1 MNTDPNGYRS
11 IAESKIAENAPYREA
26 NIKKEMVR
34 MAAEDGYKMAVGNWY
49 YDPAGNPISGPAM
62 RADAI
67 VPLVPETLSY
77 KKATDKEIDHPL
89 KARIKAIN
97 SLMEIAKEFE
107 EARRDAQDY
116 SEGYHIAQGLRIYGR
131 IPTNTQFDIMV
142 ANLPE
147 KVQGKAEEAINL
159 ISTINSGQEE
169 SSSGAASEL
178 MSSVIG
184 RLKETG
190 LANEVFEMSNA
201 EIEDKLIELGVDA
214 ETAKQVTAWHGSPYS
229 FDRFTTEAMSTGAGF
244 QSFGWG
250 LYFTDLESIAKVYAD
265 SKNLYK
271 VTLHKGKTPDQYT
284 WLEWDKS
291 LTDTQLDLL
300 VKQANKENIDID
312 VNVIKANKVQ
322 AKDLYRELGTLIA
335 QQKGVEFSKS
345 LDFLNIAIKEASL
358 FLLRSGIDGIKYPDE
373 SISLGETPEVKKGFN
388 YVVFDENAITIEEQI
403 RFQKTRSIESRGGQ
417 RGTQFESAV
426 APESIVK
433 FFNINTMSNTLDT
446 KDAMETLSAI
456 SNYIDLDVSITSPT
470 YSELQAFVEQLNNKI
485 DSGSVDFS
493 VIEEETGVTQK
504 DIEKFLGTAE
514 KRLASFEARNNIQFQ
529 TQPLSDKGINLTT
542 AGFVYNGDVY
552 LNMDNMNL
560 DTPIHE
566 FGHLW
571 LSWAKNNLGEAYARG
586 LELAKSSEADP
597 YRQYVMDTQPDLA
610 VDSNEFLEEVLAQAI
625 GDNGARLVE
634 ENSTKTKSWLQ
645 DLWDAIGKMLGLS
658 QFTASEIQNMSLG
671 QFSRAI
677 AVDLLKGS
685 PIDQLYSN
693 EIYKSGDIRVEVSY
707 IEEAKKQE
715 LIAKGFLKETDNLNH
730 LSEGLFITTSP
741 DDMLVGTVNILNTNG
756 EIIESSSST
765 EGNGG
770 LYYVTKYG
778 NVWAFSNLKRA
789 NSAISV
795 INKALTKNGGK
806 THLVLTK
813 GTDAKLL
820 SNAQGVSST
829 LKVTEALLDAN
840 LISTADMRS
849 SIVNALKTFKDTSIN
864 IPLNLSAKDLKK
876 QIDSYFSDVNSS
888 TFEER
893 GNVLKQILSN
903 IKATDSFKNNKDKI
917 AEFLK
922 VDSEFLNLKENFI
935 NTIALV
941 SAEKFTKGLSGSD
954 IYASIEITSPV
965 SIDETQDHKTFGYG
979 IVMKDE
985 NDEKIIPTLTL
996 ISGKHSA
1003 YDLLDSEGNNIE
1015 DVKGKR
1021 SDQEKSFRARVTGAN
1036 QMGLG
1041 SAMLSINKENISMTD
1056 TTVPQIEETTTIP
1069 ECV

>member
-1 MNTDPNGYRS
+1 
-11 IAESKIAENAPYREA
+11 
-26 NIKKEMVR
+26 
-34 MAAEDGYKMAVGNWY
+34 
-49 YDPAGNPISGPAM
+49 
-62 RADAI
+62 
-67 VPLVPETLSY
+67 
-77 KKATDKEIDHPL
+77 
-89 KARIKAIN
+89 
-97 SLMEIAKEFE
+97 
-107 EARRDAQDY
+107 
-116 SEGYHIAQGLRIYGR
+116 
-131 IPTNTQFDIMV
+131 
-142 ANLPE
+142 
-147 KVQGKAEEAINL
+147 
-159 ISTINSGQEE
+159 
-169 SSSGAASEL
+169 
-178 MSSVIG
+178 
-184 RLKETG
+184 
-190 LANEVFEMSNA
+190 
-201 EIEDKLIELGVDA
+201 
-214 ETAKQVTAWHGSPYS
+214 
-229 FDRFTTEAMSTGAGF
+229 
-244 QSFGWG
+244 
-250 LYFTDLESIAKVYAD
+250 
-265 SKNLYK
+265 
-271 VTLHKGKTPDQYT
+271 
-284 WLEWDKS
+284 
-291 LTDTQLDLL
+291 
-300 VKQANKENIDID
+300 
-312 VNVIKANKVQ
+312 
-322 AKDLYRELGTLIA
+322 
-335 QQKGVEFSKS
+335 
-345 LDFLNIAIKEASL
+345 
-358 FLLRSGIDGIKYPDE
+358 
-373 SISLGETPEVKKGFN
+373 
-388 YVVFDENAITIEEQI
+388 
-403 RFQKTRSIESRGGQ
+403 
-417 RGTQFESAV
+417 
-426 APESIVK
+426 
-433 FFNINTMSNTLDT
+433 
-446 KDAMETLSAI
+446 
-456 SNYIDLDVSITSPT
+456 
-470 YSELQAFVEQLNNKI
+470 
-485 DSGSVDFS
+485 
-493 VIEEETGVTQK
+493 
-504 DIEKFLGTAE
+504 
-514 KRLASFEARNNIQFQ
+514 
-529 TQPLSDKGINLTT
+529 
-542 AGFVYNGDVY
+542 
-552 LNMDNMNL
+552 
-560 DTPIHE
+560 
-566 FGHLW
+566 
-571 LSWAKNNLGEAYARG
+571 
-586 LELAKSSEADP
+586 
-597 YRQYVMDTQPDLA
+597 MDTQPDLA

-849 SIVNALKTFKDTSIN
+849 SIVNALKTFKDTSLN

-965 SIDETQDHKTFGYG
+965 SIDEMQDHKTFGYG

-1015 DVKGKR
+1015 DVIGKR